1 MIDDTLRSP
10 LADRY
15 RVERELG
22 AGGMATVYL
31 AEDLKHR
38 RKVALKLLRPELTA
52 LLGPERFLQ
61 EIALTA
67 SLQHPHILPLFDSGS
82 IDGQL
87 FYVMPYVDG
96 ETLRQRIARGA
107 IPMDEALD
115 ILRDVARALAYAHA
129 QGVVHRDIK
138 PDNVLLSSGTA
149 VVSDFGIAKALS
161 ASREPDEPAS
171 FTLTRAGTSLGTPA
185 YMSPEQAIG
194 DVVDARTDVYAFGVI
209 AYELL
214 AGAHPFAS
222 HSTTQRLIAAQLSE
236 MPAPLAT
243 KNPSVPSAVS
253 ALVMQCLAK
262 DPSAR
267 PANGGELLA
276 RLSAASTK
284 VTSRARLWPLVAA
297 AALFVVS
304 LSAIVISRRGTVA
317 ASARSIVVVPFDNL
331 GNPSDAYFAEGM
343 SDEIADQLARL
354 PGLQVIGRE
363 GVKRFS
369 GSQKSPR
376 DIARELG
383 AAYVLS
389 GTVRWARQATGSGEL
404 NGATRVRIV
413 PILLNVAS
421 GTQAWGQPYEEPLTD
436 VFKVQASVAE
446 RVATALSVT
455 LGDTARAAL
464 HHEESTNADAR
475 DAQLLGRFLLRQ
487 RGLSN
492 LRQAADAFQRAIAR
506 DSNYARAWA
515 GLSEATGLIPGYSDT
530 VLDDSAYRARAGW
543 AAQRALAL
551 DSTLPEVQIALAR
564 ALATDFRFREALP
577 RVQRAI
583 ALDPN
588 ATLAYALENEI
599 LTALGRTADADS
611 AIRRAFAL
619 DSLSPL
625 VLNLTSTEYAAAGKY
640 DSAIHYSERAVSIS
654 PEVNLWKRSLSM
666 SYALAGRFEDA
677 VRVCEATGQTPARCT
692 GIYGAFS
699 ADPARRAAAA
709 EQLGEMGRLP
719 GVTGAPGYTALAYA
733 GLGMADSVFARLTV
747 AVDRRDDVL
756 EHTVTQRLFE
766 PYHKDPRWDKIIG
779 AMQRR

>member
-1 MIDDTLRSP
+1 MIDDTLRSA

-96 ETLRQRIARGA
+96 ETLRQRIARGP

-115 ILRDVARALAYAHA
+115 ILRDVARALTYAHA

-236 MPAPLAT
+236 MPPPLAT

-253 ALVMQCLAK
+253 TLIMHCLAK

-284 VTSRARLWPLVAA
+284 VIPRARHWPLVAA
-297 AALFVVS
+297 AALFVVA
-304 LSAIVISRRGTVA
+304 LSAIFISRRGTEP

-363 GVKRFS
+363 GVKRFG

-383 AAYVLS
+383 AAFVLS

-464 HHEESTNADAR
+464 HHEESTNPDAR

-515 GLSEATGLIPGYSDT
+515 GLSEATGLIPGYRDT

-625 VLNLTSTEYAAAGKY
+625 VLNLTSTAYAAAGKY

-677 VRVCEATGQTPARCT
+677 VRVCEATGQSPARCT
-692 GIYGAFS
+692 GVYGAFS

-733 GLGMADSVFARLTV
+733 GLGMADSVFARLAV
-747 AVDRRDDVL
+747 AVERRDDVL
-756 EHTVTQRLFE
+756 EHTVTAGLFE
-766 PYHKDPRWDKIIG
+766 PYHKDPRWDKIVG